1 MKRID
6 RIYAYIKE
14 ESSKY
19 TLEKLQGR
27 VGVDAQEIADKLDIL
42 RNNVSMELNMLHRQD
57 RIVKIGG
64 RPVLYFDKATLELL
78 CGDSVGVGPCQFN
91 AMEEC
96 TKITG
101 AAGKGPFY
109 RLIGAEQ
116 SLRKQ
121 VEQAKAAI
129 LYPPDGLHTL
139 IVGQTGVGKTLF
151 AHMMFEYGKTMKK
164 FAPDA
169 PFITFNCADYYNN
182 PQLLISHIFGHIKGA
197 FTGAETAKTGL
208 VEAADKGVLFLDE
221 IHRLPP
227 EGQEMIFYFMDTGTF
242 NRLGETTRE
251 RKAKVLIISATTEDP
266 SSALTKTFVRRIPN
280 IITIKPLLERSL
292 EEKIDIIKLL
302 LTDEAQRINKPVKIS
317 VESIKALIGSIS
329 TGNVGQL
336 KSNIK
341 LLCAKAFLNG
351 IDNPQYIEI
360 DFKMLPSNIKNG
372 LLTLSANRK
381 ELAELSNFIN
391 EPLLVSPPGEKLI
404 LGTEEGNEKEPF
416 NLYQVVEDKV
426 ELLRG
431 EGISAE
437 LIKQIVATDVNLYI
451 KSFYN
456 KQDVYM
462 STRERLLKIV
472 DESLVDFSEE
482 ISLYVQ
488 KRMNR
493 GYKERFLYAFSLHLS
508 AFLKRVK
515 AKEEIPYTEIEGAI
529 PRESL
534 SFQVALEIKDRI
546 EAHYHIE
553 VPRTEIEYFALLLE
567 SAEEEEK
574 EEKVIIMVATHGKS
588 TASSMVEVA
597 QKLFS
602 TNDPNLIAIDMP
614 LEVQP
619 QETLDKMVAKLQEMN
634 YQNGVLVLA
643 DMGSLCNLGSM
654 IMERL
659 KVQVKTID
667 MVSTPLILEA
677 MRKADIAGMD
687 LNSIYESLL
696 NFKGYEVVN
705 LTDEIPAEGKE
716 VIVTVCSSGKGA
728 ALKLKELVEEI
739 LQHMVERPIEVIPVG
754 VQKLDDTIR
763 KLAAKYKVVAA
774 IGMVKP
780 AYDVPFISL
789 EKLIDGDGEK
799 ILGSLL
805 KNNIKFVEREK
816 KNVVVQKLC
825 EESLQKFLTY
835 LNPSKVISVLIEFD
849 SVLERKL
856 GKTFSNPIRI
866 RLIVHCGCALERIVT
881 HSPLV
886 YQGDKLKVDTQKIE
900 MLKEAS
906 SVFENRLK
914 LKLDEDEFYYMAEM
928 I

>member
-881 HSPLV
+881 HSPLL